1 MRQIRT
7 PFEFQSTAE
16 DVVKGI
22 DLFGKRAIVTGASSG
37 IGVETARVLAI
48 AGAEV
53 TLAVRNTETGSAIA
67 TQIASATGNSKIVV
81 KQLDLS
87 NLASVKAF
95 VANWSGAV
103 HILINNAG
111 IMATPQLERTA
122 EGYELQFATNFLGH
136 FALSVGLHNAL
147 GSANGARIVSLSSSA
162 NLISPVLFDD
172 LHFRFLPYD
181 PFISYGQSKTANVLF
196 AVEAT
201 KRWMDDGIFTN
212 ALNPGAIPTNLQK
225 HTGGLKTPP
234 ERRKTAQQGAAT
246 SVLLAVSPLLDGIG
260 GRYLEDCNEAAT
272 VSEKPTNFGGGVAP
286 YALDPDNA
294 ARLWRIAQT
303 LVF

>member
-1 MRQIRT
+1 M
-7 PFEFQSTAE
+7 
-16 DVVKGI
+16 
-22 DLFGKRAIVTGASSG
+22 TGASSG

-67 TQIASATGNSKIVV
+67 TQIASAVGNSKIVV

-87 NLASVKAF
+87 NLASVNAF
-95 VANWSGAV
+95 VAAWSGAV

-147 GSANGARIVSLSSSA
+147 ASANGARIVSLSSSA

-172 LHFRFLPYD
+172 LHFRFVPYD

-234 ERRKTAQQGAAT
+234 ERRKTVQQGAAT

-260 GRYLEDCNEAAT
+260 GRYFEDCNEAGI
-272 VSEKPTNFGGGVAP
+272 VSEKPRDFGGGVAP

-303 LVF
+303 LVC